1 MLVEKGIVVLA
12 GGTGRRMGKNKAFVR
27 LKNKTLL
34 EYVVEKVLKVSKN
47 VVVVVG
53 KNHDKHKFEKILPDF
68 IFVLQD
74 EVVGKGPLAGMV
86 VGIKNLKTRYVAVVP
101 CDTPFLN
108 PKILQYLFVKA
119 KKTGVDAV
127 IPIWPNNNYE
137 PLQAIY
143 KSDSFLPLAENALKR
158 NMLSILDVVKGL
170 KKIIYIPV
178 ENLKRFDPNLLTFF
192 NINTKKDLEKAA
204 KIVEENLFSI

>member
-1 MLVEKGIVVLA
+1 MFVSIFLFVEDTTITKAQSIVSCQSNIFREQ
-12 GGTGRRMGKNKAFVR
+12 TNYR
-27 LKNKTLL
+27 
-34 EYVVEKVLKVSKN
+34 KVL
-47 VVVVVG
+47 
-53 KNHDKHKFEKILPDF
+53 
-68 IFVLQD
+68 
-74 EVVGKGPLAGMV
+74 
-86 VGIKNLKTRYVAVVP
+86 
-101 CDTPFLN
+101 
-108 PKILQYLFVKA
+108 KILQYLFVKA